1 MPNILQ
7 RTGKSYKEIY
17 QEHFP
22 AVYKIAYSYMKNGY
36 DSEDA
41 AHETFLRLMKQEKP
55 FKDAGHV
62 KAWLVV
68 TVTNICLDMLRR
80 RGRTESSI
88 EDYVN
93 LLAQPGESSGLKEA
107 ILAMPET
114 YKTSVYLYYYEG
126 YSTKEIAQMLK
137 KPNETV
143 KTWLKRARAQLK
155 EQLGDDY
162 ER

>member
-1 MPNILQ
+1 MPDALQ

-41 AHETFLRLMKQEKP
+41 AHETFLRLIRSDKP

-68 TVTNICLDMLRR
+68 TVTNVCLDMLRR
-80 RGRTESSI
+80 KDRTEGNI
-88 EDYVN
+88 EDFVN
-93 LLAQPGESSGLKEA
+93 LSARPREASGLREA
-107 ILAMPET
+107 ILALPES
-114 YKTSVYLYYYEG
+114 YKTAVYLYYYEG
-126 YSTKEIAQMLK
+126 YSTKEIADMLK
-137 KPNETV
+137 RPNETV

-162 ER
+162 EG